1 MDPLLRG
8 VCEQYID
15 SILDEK
21 EIRKIRTLVD
31 LLDLP
36 ETSREEIS
44 LGLFVGTIYAHI
56 NDHYRN
62 MYNRPPNKD
71 EIEEYNQI
79 LRRRAEE
86 IKSRFRL
93 VDDKSEPESTP
104 EKQPGEQSAEEH
116 DEESADEMK
125 FSFDT
130 KEPKQPKN
138 NILGIP
144 TGEQDD
150 IPVPA

>member
-1 MDPLLRG
+1 LDPLLRG

-21 EIRKIRTLVD
+21 EIQKIRTLVD

-36 ETSREEIS
+36 EASKEETS

-62 MYNRPPNKD
+62 MYNRPPKKD
-71 EIEEYNQI
+71 EIEEYNHI

-93 VDDKSEPESTP
+93 VDEKPEPESTP
-104 EKQPGEQSAEEH
+104 EEETEEQPAAEP
-116 DEESADEMK
+116 DEEPTDDMK

-130 KEPKQPKN
+130 NEMKQPKN

-144 TGEQDD
+144 TGEQDH